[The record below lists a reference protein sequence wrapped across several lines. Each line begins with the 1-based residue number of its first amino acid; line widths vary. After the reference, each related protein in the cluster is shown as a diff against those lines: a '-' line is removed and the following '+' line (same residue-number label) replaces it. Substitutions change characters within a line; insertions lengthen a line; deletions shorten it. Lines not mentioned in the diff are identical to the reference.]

1 MLKAENLLG
10 QNTKN
15 APTDG
20 IYTIIPTG
28 IKVYNSDG
36 NVLENDNEFST
47 WLNDISTTNTD
58 TDLKNTIIVIALG
71 FNSPFAKANESATFT
86 MYLPNSYSEKTDF
99 SDLNEFVTYTSF
111 QNVYVSKGVLPEAN
125 IRVDQSEQ
133 KITEIGNDM
142 LDRFPYLKLDEE
154 LYTTDL
160 GGYFQVSRLDTQS
173 SFELR
178 QDNSGVK
185 SKGFYFVNE
194 GILFTNSDIGKEIP
208 MQIIWYPE

>member
-36 NVLENDNEFST
+36 NVLENDNEFPT
-47 WLNDISTTNTD
+47 WLNDISTTTTD
-58 TDLKNTIIVIALG
+58 NGLKNTISVIALG
-71 FNSPFAKANESATFT
+71 FNAPFAKANESTTTT
-86 MYLPNSYSEKTDF
+86 MYLPEGYSEKTDF
-99 SDLNEFVTYTSF
+99 SDLNEFVAYTSF
-111 QNVYVSKGVLPEAN
+111 QNVYAPKGILPEAN
-125 IRVDQSEQ
+125 IRVNQSEQ
-133 KITEIGNDM
+133 KITEIGNDI
-142 LDRFPYLKLDEE
+142 LDYFPYLQLDEE

-178 QDNSGVK
+178 QDSSGVK
-185 SKGFYFVNE
+185 SKGYYVVNE
-194 GILFTNSDIGKEIP
+194 GVLFTNSDIGKEIP
-208 MQIIWYPE
+208 MQIVWYPE

>member
-10 QNTKN
+10 QNTEN

-36 NVLENDNEFST
+36 NVLENDNEFAT
-47 WLNDISTTNTD
+47 WLNDINTTTTD
-58 TDLKNTIIVIALG
+58 NDLKNTIFVIALG
-71 FNSPFAKANESATFT
+71 LNAPFAKANESTTTT

-99 SDLNEFVTYTSF
+99 SNLSEFTAYTNY
-111 QNVYVSKGVLPEAN
+111 QNVYAPKGVLPEAN
-125 IRVDQSEQ
+125 IRVNQSEQ
-133 KITEIGNDM
+133 KITEIGNDTF
-142 LDRFPYLKLDEE
+142 DFFPYLQLDEE

-178 QDNSGVK
+178 QDSSGVK
-185 SKGFYFVNE
+185 SKGYYFVNE
-194 GILFTNSDIGKEIP
+194 GVLFTNSDIGKEIP
-208 MQIIWYPE
+208 MQIVWYPE